1 MPQVGLHEDSKSD
14 FPGPDRN
21 ENFIEIVDGEP
32 VIYFVLGPDG
42 SEKSG
47 LKEFN

>member
-32 VIYFVLGPDG
+32 VIFCLGAG
-42 SEKSG
+42 RIGKIRIEG
-47 LKEFN
+47 V